1 LIINVRPRADRK
13 SSRVCGFPK
22 DNHYLRPAVIQV
34 ASTWRLLIAVF
45 ACLQKN
51 DGSGYAALF
60 RPSSNALN
68 LTALLQIMPSQN
80 QL

>member
-1 LIINVRPRADRK
+1 L
-13 SSRVCGFPK
+13 RVSEGQSLFAASC
-22 DNHYLRPAVIQV
+22 HPAVIQV
-34 ASTWRLLIAVF
+34 ASTWRLLMAVF